1 MTWESALI
9 NVLPNTY
16 DLVLLRGR
24 FYVDYAVDF
33 IGLAEPFQVGSSV
46 CVIFI
51 VFFDR
56 EHI

>member
-9 NVLPNTY
+9 NVLPNAY
-16 DLVLLRGR
+16 DLVFLRSR

-33 IGLAEPFQVGSSV
+33 TRLAEQLGSSV